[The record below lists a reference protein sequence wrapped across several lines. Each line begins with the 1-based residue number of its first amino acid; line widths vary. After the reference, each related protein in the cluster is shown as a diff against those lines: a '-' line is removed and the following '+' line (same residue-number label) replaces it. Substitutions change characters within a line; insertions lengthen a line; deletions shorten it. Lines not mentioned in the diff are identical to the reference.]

1 MRPMPSAGKRRNP
14 GGAKGLSRDTFAGAC
29 LMDITQLI
37 LDDHAEQRRLFS
49 IIEQIDPAEVEAL
62 EAVWGRLSAFLDAHA
77 EAEEQHFYPELLKLG
92 EGANDAE
99 DGTVEGETEDAIEDH
114 NKLRDAVKAVAR
126 HKVGTP
132 AWFEAVGEANVVN
145 SKHMG
150 EEERQGLTDFRVNA
164 DIKAR
169 HDLAVRF
176 AAFEA
181 EHITGVKPVN
191 KNPEGYVEKHA

>member
-1 MRPMPSAGKRRNP
+1 
-14 GGAKGLSRDTFAGAC
+14 
-29 LMDITQLI
+29 MDITQLI
-37 LDDHAEQRRLFS
+37 LDDHAEQRRLFA
-49 IIEQIDPAEVEAL
+49 IIEQIDPQDVDAL
-62 EAVWGRLSAFLDAHA
+62 SAVWLRLSAFLDVHA
-77 EAEEQHFYPELLKLG
+77 EAEERFFYPELLKQG

-114 NKLRDAVKAVAR
+114 NKLRDAVKAVER
-126 HKVGTP
+126 HAVGTK
-132 AWFEAVGEANVVN
+132 AWFDAVGEANVVN

-150 EEERQGLTDFRVNA
+150 EEERQGLTDFRINA
-164 DIKAR
+164 GVAVR

-191 KNPEGYVEKHA
+191 KDPEHYVDAHA

>member
-1 MRPMPSAGKRRNP
+1 
-14 GGAKGLSRDTFAGAC
+14 
-29 LMDITQLI
+29 MDITQLI

-49 IIEQIDPAEVEAL
+49 LIEQIGADNVEAL

-77 EAEEQHFYPELLKLG
+77 EAEERHFYPELLKLG

-114 NKLRDAVKAVAR
+114 NKLRNAVKAVEK
-126 HKVGTP
+126 HKVGTK
-132 AWFEAVGEANVVN
+132 AWFDAVGEANVVN

-150 EEERQGLTDFRVNA
+150 EEERQGLTDFRMNA
-164 DIKAR
+164 DIDMR
-169 HDLAVRF
+169 HALAVKF

-191 KNPEGYVEKHA
+191 KDPETYIEKHG